1 MKSSTFSTVGGD
13 CATLALP
20 GWWEG
25 SEKGIDVLAM
35 PGSPR
40 AVAVGR
46 ICSPEEPDVEED
58 GVPEK
63 DGVPEEAD
71 VPREA
76 DVSGGAAVPEDA
88 DVAGVDVPGPD
99 VPDVPEEADELP
111 PCISVEL
118 TADLAGR
125 LGKSDVSLL
134 SPKSKRPKIKDG
146 AHIFIN

>member
-46 ICSPEEPDVEED
+46 IGSPEEPDVEE
-58 GVPEK
+58 

-76 DVSGGAAVPEDA
+76 DVSGGADVPEDA
-88 DVAGVDVPGPD
+88 DVAEGVGIPG
-99 VPDVPEEADELP
+99 PDVPEEADELP
-111 PCISVEL
+111 PCISVKL
-118 TADLAGR
+118 TEDLAGR

>member
-20 GWWEG
+20 GWWED
-25 SEKGIDVLAM
+25 SEKGMDVLAM

-40 AVAVGR
+40 AAAVGR
-46 ICSPEEPDVEED
+46 IGSPEEPDVAEE
-58 GVPEK
+58 
-63 DGVPEEAD
+63 GVPEEAD

-111 PCISVEL
+111 PCMSVEL

-134 SPKSKRPKIKDG
+134 SPKSKRPKIKIS
-146 AHIFIN
+146 AHIYIIEH